1 MNTGL
6 DEIRSRQIDETK
18 LVFAAT
24 LTGLDHTHGM
34 ATTGVSTHP
43 GWQLEENS
51 SSRLR
56 QPPATRTALNRG
68 FGKG

>member
-34 ATTGVSTHP
+34 ATTGVYHSP
-43 GWQLEENS
+43 
-51 SSRLR
+51 RM
-56 QPPATRTALNRG
+56 AT
-68 FGKG
+68 